1 MRLMQKTL
9 GAVAALALSVS
20 LLAGCS
26 STAGSAAASSSAR
39 RKHCGFCRLRS
50 RFFGGRR

>member
-20 LLAGCS
+20 LLAGC
-26 STAGSAAASSSAR
+26 GRRLCRCFQLCR